1 MQAEGGKRTR
11 ETAAGAGIFRGAQR
25 RAAEAGGWWEWEKAS
40 WTALRARRGGGERV
54 YRYVSRRGTANG
66 GGGGR
71 RRREDIN
78 IQKQLIQVGREGIY
92 KNC

>member
-1 MQAEGGKRTR
+1 MDDANRTAD
-11 ETAAGAGIFRGAQR
+11 TGTWRGVQR
-25 RAAEAGGWWEWEKAS
+25 QAAEAGRWWEWEKAS

-78 IQKQLIQVGREGIY
+78 IQKRLRQVGLEGLE
-92 KNC
+92 